1 MKLKLLTLTSI
12 FLALF
17 IFSCGDSGF
26 VIEEEQSEGADARVD
41 GSGKHTGDGVD
52 PNSVDPDEGTNRGI
66 DDYGKK
72 GKGDY
77 DGKNYIDMGSGDLM
91 DPDVDVKLPDDLSP
105 DEQLSIKRCLLKWGY
120 HPFGT
125 DIKYVKKISASV
137 SVGGIGNAVNDTV
150 TTKDPVLT
158 LIIAGVNVLGET
170 TYNLRNDNGY
180 YCIQTNV
187 NVLTTLN
194 MNLACHARVADN
206 SVNVNIGS
214 YIDDANTSGIGV
226 HVGSAINVNRLTASG
241 SACGAQ

>member
-1 MKLKLLTLTSI
+1 M
-12 FLALF
+12 
-17 IFSCGDSGF
+17 
-26 VIEEEQSEGADARVD
+26 
-41 GSGKHTGDGVD
+41 
-52 PNSVDPDEGTNRGI
+52 
-66 DDYGKK
+66 
-72 GKGDY
+72 
-77 DGKNYIDMGSGDLM
+77 
-91 DPDVDVKLPDDLSP
+91 
-105 DEQLSIKRCLLKWGY
+105 
-120 HPFGT
+120 
-125 DIKYVKKISASV
+125 KKISASV

-180 YCIQTNV
+180 YCIMTNV

-226 HVGSAINVNRLTASG
+226 HVGSSVNVKRLTASG

>member
-125 DIKYVKKISASV
+125 DIKYVKKISA
-137 SVGGIGNAVNDTV
+137 
-150 TTKDPVLT
+150 
-158 LIIAGVNVLGET
+158 ET